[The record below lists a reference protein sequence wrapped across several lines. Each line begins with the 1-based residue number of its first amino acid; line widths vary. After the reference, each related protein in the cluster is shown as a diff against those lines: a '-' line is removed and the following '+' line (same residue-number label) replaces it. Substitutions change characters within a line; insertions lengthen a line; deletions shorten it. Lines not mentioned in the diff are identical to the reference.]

1 VAAPSAFS
9 QDRPETSKETL
20 MQFIKRKDSAVAE
33 TPASATA
40 GTRRKFFSR
49 AASNR

>member
-1 VAAPSAFS
+1 
-9 QDRPETSKETL
+9 